1 MRTYEE
7 LKDLG
12 TEELQRIEGIF
23 GNRSKFLKLKK
34 EEKTGLM
41 QDYMYL
47 YCKTLPQYDTKKDR
61 RMYTEIKINSGLEK
75 TFQKIARAGY
85 DGKGVKEELQSSLIV
100 EYAAGVSLYGK
111 KDVSGRIEKY
121 HNDIM
126 FNFDKVQAQRA
137 AEQKK
142 IQDRAEAQRK
152 RDEESLRLGEERKHE
167 RERQRALQAASKTKP
182 VKEDLKPQTEMNTQ
196 AQPKNEIKAKP
207 KKARQLPKI
216 DFNVKK
222 KKLFNTSRELD
233 VSLDQMKEQ
242 IKDMEQANKGLFS
255 NSRKFDNIIGNAN
268 ALVQLTEDYK
278 RLEKADLS
286 PAKRKQFAEKL
297 IKNCD
302 KMREIS
308 DRYKNHKMD
317 QGKLDEFGLE
327 TNKMD
332 KSSRNRL
339 TALVTFDDIV
349 DRLKKIANS
358 NRITAELDI
367 KDQKSQQEE
376 YDKISARVNEYD
388 KQAENA
394 DDIQK
399 VTLNEAT
406 ERIERVMKDNMT
418 NYQDGSIKFNGI
430 DQKKLEYCVAAVMLN
445 DLIET
450 KEGMALKKIAPNDPM
465 QYKSFI
471 RSVADS
477 ISFKRA
483 LPEGLNNPKSL
494 SRFLSD
500 KNASLDMGKAYM
512 KDMEAEIKTSH
523 NITNRTQTEHKPE
536 VKKILQ

>member
-23 GNRSKFLKLKK
+23 GNKSSFLKLKK
-34 EEKTGLM
+34 EEKTSLM

-47 YCKTLPQYDTKKDR
+47 YCKTLPQYDPKKDR
-61 RMYTEIKINSGLEK
+61 RMFTEIKINSGLEK

-85 DGKGVKEELQSSLIV
+85 DGRGVKEELQSSLIV
-100 EYAAGVSLYGK
+100 EYAAGVSLYGQ
-111 KDVSGRIEKY
+111 KDVRGRIEKY

-126 FNFDKVQAQRA
+126 LNLDKVQAQRA

-142 IQDRAEAQRK
+142 IQDRAEAQRR
-152 RDEESLRLGEERKHE
+152 RDEESLRLGEERRLE
-167 RERQRALQAASKTKP
+167 RERQRSLRAANKPKP
-182 VKEDLKPQTEMNTQ
+182 VKEDLQPQAEINTQ
-196 AQPKNEIKAKP
+196 EQPKNEIKAKP
-207 KKARQLPKI
+207 KKARQIPKL
-216 DFNVKK
+216 DLNVKK
-222 KKLFNTSRELD
+222 TKLFNTSHELD
-233 VSLDQMKEQ
+233 VSLNQMKAQ
-242 IKDMEQANKGLFS
+242 IKDMEQANKSLFS
-255 NSRKFDNIIGNAN
+255 NSRKYESIIGNAN
-268 ALVQLTEDYK
+268 ALTQLTEDYK
-278 RLEKADLS
+278 RLEETDLT

-302 KMREIS
+302 KMLEIS
-308 DRYKNHKMD
+308 DRYKNHKVK
-317 QGKLDEFGLE
+317 QGKLDDLWLE

-332 KSSRNRL
+332 KNSRNRL
-339 TALVTFDDIV
+339 TALVTFEDIV
-349 DRLKKIANS
+349 EKIKKTANS
-358 NRITAELDI
+358 NRINAEIDI
-367 KDQKSQQEE
+367 KNQKSQQEE
-376 YDKISARVNEYD
+376 YDKISARINEYD

-399 VTLNEAT
+399 VTLNEAA
-406 ERIERVMKDNMT
+406 ERIERVMKDNLT
-418 NYQDGSIKFNGI
+418 NYLNGSAKFNGKH
-430 DQKKLEYCVAAVMLN
+430 QKQLEYCVAAVMVN
-445 DLIET
+445 DLINT

-494 SRFLSD
+494 SEFLSD
-500 KNASLDMGKAYM
+500 KNAALDMGKAYM

-536 VKKILQ
+536 AQKVL